1 MIRAKESGVN
11 PALQKPLHQ
20 CGKLH
25 SGGVKRSQRVVRL
38 REEVRVGFSCDLPKV
53 LHDTG
58 KKRQDVEKEK
68 FKQTKVSRGE
78 DVDQGKETTPGD
90 QRGVHMLWQAVWG

>member
-25 SGGVKRSQRVVRL
+25 CGGVKRLQRVVRL
-38 REEVRVGFSCDLPKV
+38 REEVRVVFSCDLPKV
-53 LHDTG
+53 LHYDTEKG
-58 KKRQDVEKEK
+58 VKMLKKRKLS
-68 FKQTKVSRGE
+68 KQK
-78 DVDQGKETTPGD
+78 
-90 QRGVHMLWQAVWG
+90 